1 MPSHLENDPVT
12 RIIKACHQ
20 GEEEAN
26 KIFHLLADKHQRR
39 ITLDD
44 HTTLQLNE
52 AQVGEFVERFSAE
65 VEPEYWVSK
74 RLKH

>member
-1 MPSHLENDPVT
+1 MYSEFEIDPVS
-12 RIIKACHQ
+12 RIIRACHK
-20 GEEEAN
+20 GEAEAN
-26 KIFHLLADKHQRR
+26 RIYHLLAEKHQRR

-44 HTTLQLNE
+44 NTTLQLNE
-52 AQVGEFVERFSAE
+52 AQVGEFVERFSSE